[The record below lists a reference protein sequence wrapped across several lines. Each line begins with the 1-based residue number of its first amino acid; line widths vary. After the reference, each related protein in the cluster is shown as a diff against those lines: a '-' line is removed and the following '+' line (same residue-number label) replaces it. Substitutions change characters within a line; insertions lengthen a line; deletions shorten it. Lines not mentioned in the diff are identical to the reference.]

1 MTIRTYFNEIMKM
14 EIEGLDFCPI
24 CKKSIYDNYIIV
36 DGKAFHKNC
45 FYDDTNTDIIKT
57 DTRNNDENV
66 IVCITFEN
74 FSDVDIDSSDKE
86 WIHSIVNTF
95 RITRKF
101 SKQLLLKII
110 YLMKE
115 DSDVYI
121 SVVEKEKE

>member
-1 MTIRTYFNEIMKM
+1 MTIRTYFNEIIKM

-24 CKKSIYDNYIIV
+24 CKKPIYDDYIII
-36 DGKAFHKNC
+36 DGKSFHKNC
-45 FYDDTNTDIIKT
+45 FYDDINTDIIKT
-57 DTRNNDENV
+57 DDFKDDENV

-74 FSDVDIDSSDKE
+74 FADVDIDSSDEE

-121 SVVEKEKE
+121 SVIGKETK

>member
-24 CKKSIYDNYIIV
+24 CKKAIYNNFELV
-36 DGKAFHKNC
+36 DGKTFHRTC
-45 FYDDTNTDIIKT
+45 FYDDVNTDIIKT

>member
-24 CKKSIYDNYIIV
+24 CKKAIYNNFELV
-36 DGKAFHKNC
+36 DGKTFHRTC
-45 FYDDTNTDIIKT
+45 FYDDVNTDIIKT
-57 DTRNNDENV
+57 DTRNNDKNV